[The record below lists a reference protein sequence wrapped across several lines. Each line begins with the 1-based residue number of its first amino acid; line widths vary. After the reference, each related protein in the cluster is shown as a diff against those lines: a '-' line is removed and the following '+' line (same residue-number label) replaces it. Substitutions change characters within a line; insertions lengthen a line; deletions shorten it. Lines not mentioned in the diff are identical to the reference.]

1 MKPATRRILAAIT
14 DHLED
19 ADFEHLRGGTVSL
32 VVKLDDAGCPKRISV
47 RTELERPVER
57 R

>member
-1 MKPATRRILAAIT
+1 VRPAARRILAAIT
-14 DHLED
+14 DHLEE
-19 ADFEHLRGGTVSL
+19 ADYEHRRGGTVSL